1 MLREQE
7 QYSELAFSHLPEQE
21 PSLFVDGYESYS
33 QEPPYSVG
41 HYFNDSQ

>member
-21 PSLFVDGYESYS
+21 PTLFADGYESYP

-41 HYFNDSQ
+41 HYLENSQ

>member
-7 QYSELAFSHLPEQE
+7 QYSELAFSHLPEQDPAFFE
-21 PSLFVDGYESYS
+21 DEYESYP

-41 HYFNDSQ
+41 QYFENS

>member
-7 QYSELAFSHLPEQE
+7 QYSELAFSHPPEQE
-21 PSLFVDGYESYS
+21 STLIADGYESYP

-41 HYFNDSQ
+41 QYLENS

>member
-7 QYSELAFSHLPEQE
+7 QYSELAFSHLQEQE
-21 PSLFVDGYESYS
+21 PTLLGDGYENYP

-41 HYFNDSQ
+41 YYMNNA

>member
-7 QYSELAFSHLPEQE
+7 QYSELAFSHLPEQDPAFFADE
-21 PSLFVDGYESYS
+21 YESYP

-41 HYFNDSQ
+41 QYFENS

>member
-21 PSLFVDGYESYS
+21 STPSVDGYENYP

-41 HYFNDSQ
+41 YYMENA

>member
-21 PSLFVDGYESYS
+21 PTFFEDGYENYP

-41 HYFNDSQ
+41 HYLNDSQ

>member
-7 QYSELAFSHLPEQE
+7 QYSELAFSHLLDLE
-21 PSLFVDGYESYS
+21 STLFADGYENYP

>member
-7 QYSELAFSHLPEQE
+7 QYSELAFSHLPEQY
-21 PSLFVDGYESYS
+21 PTLLADGYENYP

-41 HYFNDSQ
+41 YYMNNA

>member
-7 QYSELAFSHLPEQE
+7 HYSELAFGHLPEQD
-21 PSLFVDGYESYS
+21 PTFFDGYEDYP

-41 HYFNDSQ
+41 QYFENS

>member
-21 PSLFVDGYESYS
+21 SILFVDGYENYP

-41 HYFNDSQ
+41 YYMNNA

>member
-1 MLREQE
+1 MLRIQE
-7 QYSELAFSHLPEQE
+7 QHEGLAFSHLPEQDPTFFE
-21 PSLFVDGYESYS
+21 DGYESYP

>member
-7 QYSELAFSHLPEQE
+7 QYQGLAFSHLPEQD
-21 PSLFVDGYESYS
+21 PTFYDGYENYP

-41 HYFNDSQ
+41 HYLNDSK

>member
-21 PSLFVDGYESYS
+21 STFFADGYESYP

-41 HYFNDSQ
+41 QYF

>member
-21 PSLFVDGYESYS
+21 STLLGDGYENYP

-41 HYFNDSQ
+41 YYMNNA